1 MEVSFQFLKQLVI
14 KMKKGYFIAYLGA
27 AATMGIV
34 LSQATKMTKKY
45 GQPLKEK
52 KKLAPEKIA
61 KVTDKGIDFITKKVT
76 K

>member
-1 MEVSFQFLKQLVI
+1 MVI

-27 AATMGIV
+27 ATTMGIV
-34 LSQATKMTKKY
+34 LSKATKMTKKY

-52 KKLAPEKIA
+52 KKTSPEKIA
-61 KVTDKGIDFITKKVT
+61 KTAEKGIVFVAKKVV

>member
-1 MEVSFQFLKQLVI
+1 MVI

-34 LSQATKMTKKY
+34 ISKAGKMAKKY
-45 GQPLKEK
+45 GQPLKQK
-52 KKLAPEKIA
+52 KKISPEKLA
-61 KVTDKGIDFITKKVT
+61 KTAEKGIDFVAKKIA

>member
-1 MEVSFQFLKQLVI
+1 MVN
-14 KMKKGYFIAYLGA
+14 KMKKGYFIAYVGA

-34 LSQATKMTKKY
+34 LSKAKKMTKKY

-52 KKLAPEKIA
+52 KKMSVDKLAKTAEKG
-61 KVTDKGIDFITKKVT
+61 VDFVAKKVV

>member
-1 MEVSFQFLKQLVI
+1 MVN
-14 KMKKGYFIAYLGA
+14 KMKKGYFIAYIGA

-34 LSQATKMTKKY
+34 LSKAKKMTKKY

-52 KKLAPEKIA
+52 KKTSPEKLA
-61 KVTDKGIDFITKKVT
+61 KTAEKGIDFVAKKMA